1 MLSSSLLLASVFLL
15 LASYK
20 AAWFASATIA
30 VGQGQ
35 GLQIE
40 LGENCTKRGVKQD
53 RVKRE
58 ERASFWVYSVASIM
72 M

>member
-1 MLSSSLLLASVFLL
+1 MGQLVQFEPCIMLSNSLLLASVFLL

-35 GLQIE
+35 GAQ
-40 LGENCTKRGVKQD
+40 GEMGGKERKRMNGGEETGV
-53 RVKRE
+53 
-58 ERASFWVYSVASIM
+58 
-72 M
+72 

>member
-1 MLSSSLLLASVFLL
+1 MLSNSLLLASVFLL

-35 GLQIE
+35 GLQSE
-40 LGENCTKRGVKQD
+40 MGKKGEKGGRGEKRRKGMKEQ
-53 RVKRE
+53 
-58 ERASFWVYSVASIM
+58 ASGWTR
-72 M
+72 